1 MPELPEV
8 EGFARYFAQHALGQ
22 RIARVRV
29 RDERILGV
37 RKEALSRALRGRA
50 FTRVERHGKHLFADA
65 GSVWLHLHFGMTGD
79 LAYYRDPS
87 SVMRHPSSS
96 RHPSS
101 VIRHDAPDDGSRMTD
116 DVPDD
121 GSRMTDDVPDDG
133 SRMTDD
139 APDDRS
145 RMTDDDPSK
154 DHEPRFARV
163 IFDFDNGGH
172 LAFEDMRLFGVVDLT
187 ASPEAY
193 VEEHGLGPDPLRI
206 TLAQFRTLLA
216 KRRGAIKALLLSQD
230 IIAGIGNLYADEI
243 VFATGI
249 HPRRPVDRLKDDEVR
264 AVYNAMRRI
273 LREVIRVRAKD
284 GDWPSRYLTMHREEG
299 ERCPKCGGTIRRTV
313 VMSRTTYFCAKH
325 QR

>member
-1 MPELPEV
+1 VPELPEV
-8 EGFARYFAQHALGQ
+8 EGFARYFARHALGQ

-37 RKEALSRALRGRA
+37 RKEALSRALRGRT

-65 GSVWLHLHFGMTGD
+65 GSIWLHLHFGMTGD
-79 LAYYRDPS
+79 LAYYGTPERHPS
-87 SVMRHPSSS
+87 SRRHPSSS

-101 VIRHDAPDDGSRMTD
+101 VIRHEGPNDGSRITDDAPDDGSRITDDAPDDGSRMTD
-116 DVPDD
+116 DALD
-121 GSRMTDDVPDDG
+121 GSRMTDDD
-133 SRMTDD
+133 
-139 APDDRS
+139 
-145 RMTDDDPSK
+145 
-154 DHEPRFARV
+154 PRFARV

-187 ASPEAY
+187 PSPEAY
-193 VEEHGLGPDPLRI
+193 VEEHELGPDPLRI
-206 TLAQFRTLLA
+206 TLAQFRALLA

-249 HPRRPVDRLKDDEVR
+249 HPRRPIDRLKDEEVR